1 MISPTSEPSGA
12 ARNIFWRM
20 AIPVFFLTC
29 FLEVSRILDPLGRH
43 FRLIAVLLV
52 LLAVSLI
59 AGRRALVF
67 WKTGA
72 GRALPFLAAWIMLTY
87 FMTQHSEGSFLYIL
101 NVLQGSLLFL
111 AATGLLTTV
120 AGFQKFFKVLACAG
134 LGACALGFVWS
145 GIRLGRF
152 ALLDGPYHDPN
163 DYAMFL
169 LMSAPIIWVSFAR
182 TPLWIRLCGTLCTA
196 LPVLLAMRTASR
208 SGLVAMLAMFVVL
221 FFLASIKVRILLAS
235 LCAVAIVV
243 TLAFLPASLRSR
255 LASAA
260 RIVSSSD
267 ASPQTGEE
275 SHLAADDS
283 AVARQTLFMT
293 SVNLT
298 LENPVFGVGP
308 GNFASTIVEYGKSQG
323 VEWAPLNTYTQ
334 ISSETGIPGF
344 LLFGLFI
351 FFSLR
356 SAVSTLRRTSP
367 KSADP
372 DPEIHRMAA
381 GLLVSLA
388 AMLTCMFFLSEGYNL
403 VVFLWL
409 GLACGLRLLLPDPPP
424 DEEEEL
430 IEMEPGQLASEP

>member
-1 MISPTSEPSGA
+1 
-12 ARNIFWRM
+12 
-20 AIPVFFLTC
+20 
-29 FLEVSRILDPLGRH
+29 
-43 FRLIAVLLV
+43 
-52 LLAVSLI
+52 
-59 AGRRALVF
+59 
-67 WKTGA
+67 
-72 GRALPFLAAWIMLTY
+72 
-87 FMTQHSEGSFLYIL
+87 
-101 NVLQGSLLFL
+101 
-111 AATGLLTTV
+111 
-120 AGFQKFFKVLACAG
+120 
-134 LGACALGFVWS
+134 
-145 GIRLGRF
+145 
-152 ALLDGPYHDPN
+152 
-163 DYAMFL
+163 
-169 LMSAPIIWVSFAR
+169 
-182 TPLWIRLCGTLCTA
+182 
-196 LPVLLAMRTASR
+196 
-208 SGLVAMLAMFVVL
+208 MLAMFVVL
-221 FFLASIKVRILLAS
+221 FFLASIKMRILLAS
-235 LCAVAIVV
+235 LSVFAMVV

-255 LASAA
+255 LASAT

-267 ASPQTGEE
+267 ASPQTGEDR
-275 SHLAADDS
+275 HLAADDS

-308 GNFASTIVEYGKSQG
+308 GHFASTIVEYGKSQG
-323 VEWAPLNTYTQ
+323 LEWAPLNTHNSYTQ

-344 LLFGLFI
+344 LLFGLLI

-367 KSADP
+367 KGANP